1 MKSRSQ
7 LMVDRLRDLQ
17 ASSPD
22 IEASAVVSVDGLS
35 IASALPQGVEEDRV
49 SAMSAA
55 MLSLGERIASELGR
69 GTLEQV
75 YIKGENGYVI
85 LMSVGEEAV
94 LTALAR
100 EQAKL
105 GLIFLD
111 MRRATEALSE
121 LTDASDETLQRPDAN
136 GPTRT
141 AHETDDVV
149 AGADARTL
157 THAATHVGLC
167 GLANAVG
174 RH

>member
-1 MKSRSQ
+1 LTKSRSQ
-7 LMVDRLRDLQ
+7 LMVERLRDLQ

-35 IASALPQGVEEDRV
+35 IASALPAGVEEDRV

-55 MLSLGERIASELGR
+55 MLSLGERISTELGR

-75 YIKGENGYVI
+75 YIKGEKGSVV

-94 LTALAR
+94 LTALVR

-111 MRRATEALSE
+111 MRRAVEAL
-121 LTDASDETLQRPDAN
+121 QR
-136 GPTRT
+136 
-141 AHETDDVV
+141 
-149 AGADARTL
+149 L
-157 THAATHVGLC
+157 I
-167 GLANAVG
+167 
-174 RH
+174 

>member
-1 MKSRSQ
+1 MEQLGKSRAQ
-7 LMVDRLRDLQ
+7 LMVERLRDLQ

-22 IEASAVVSVDGLS
+22 IEASAVVSVDGLI

-55 MLSLGERIASELGR
+55 MLSLGERIAMELGR
-69 GTLEQV
+69 GQLDQV
-75 YIKGENGYVI
+75 YIKGEQGYVI

-111 MRRATEALSE
+111 MRRAAAD
-121 LTDASDETLQRPDAN
+121 LTRLI
-136 GPTRT
+136 
-141 AHETDDVV
+141 
-149 AGADARTL
+149 
-157 THAATHVGLC
+157 
-167 GLANAVG
+167 
-174 RH
+174 